1 MILLIPQLED
11 EKLRELEYR
20 NVKLSELAMS
30 IRIGETPK
38 SGVRTVV
45 REAYSNHPVHAP
57 VVMLKMGHFTDEFER
72 IDWTMVRADM
82 EGQEELEVNLPVEG
96 DVLIEPEDLLIH
108 LRGQHRVIRITEQM
122 MDEMPNDLLGRGLKL
137 AATNNFILMRP
148 DQKTVY
154 PPFLQIVMDILLEE
168 VSREWAA
175 VRNDQP
181 SDNLLHDFLRWKYAE
196 SVGSTKSVG
205 TPIGAREL
213 NRLSIDIPA
222 EQWAQR
228 AWAHRYNLLIY
239 QEKLAMEKKHQFRSN
254 LSQYINPNFKK

>member
-30 IRIGETPK
+30 IRIGETPR
-38 SGVRTVV
+38 SSVRPVI
-45 REAYSNHPVHAP
+45 RNAFSSHPGNAP
-57 VVMLKMGHFTDEFER
+57 VVMLRMGHFKDDFER
-72 IDWTMVRADM
+72 IDWKMVRSDM
-82 EGQEELEVNLPVEG
+82 EQQEGLEDCEPVDG

-108 LRGQHRVIRITEQM
+108 LRGQHRVIRITDQM
-122 MDEMPNDLLGRGLKL
+122 VDEMPNDMLRQGLKL

-181 SDNLLHDFLRWKYAE
+181 SDNLLHDFLRWKYE
-196 SVGSTKSVG
+196 ETVGNSKSAG

-213 NRLSIDIPA
+213 NRLSIDIPV
-222 EQWAQR
+222 EHWAQR
-228 AWAHRYNLLIY
+228 AWTHRYNLLMY
-239 QEKLAMEKKHQFRSN
+239 QERQAIEKKHLFRSN
-254 LSQYINPNFKK
+254 LSHYINPNFKK

>member
-20 NVKLSELAMS
+20 NVKLSELAMT

-38 SGVRTVV
+38 SGVRPVI
-45 REAYSNHPVHAP
+45 REAYSNHPDNAP
-57 VVMLKMGHFTDEFER
+57 VVMLRMGHFTDEFER

-82 EGQEELEVNLPVEG
+82 EEHEGLEGSVTIES
-96 DVLIEPEDLLIH
+96 DVLIEPEDLLVH

-122 MDEMPNDLLGRGLKL
+122 LDEMPNDLLGLGLRL

-148 DQKTVY
+148 DQKTIY

-168 VSREWAA
+168 VFREWTA

-196 SVGSTKSVG
+196 SVGSSKSVG

-222 EQWAQR
+222 ELWAQR
-228 AWAHRYNLLIY
+228 AWTHRYNLLMY
-239 QEKLAMEKKHQFRSN
+239 QEKLAKEKKHQFRSN

>member
-20 NVKLSELAMS
+20 NVKLSELALT

-38 SGVRTVV
+38 SGVRPIH
-45 REAYSNHPVHAP
+45 REPYSNQSANAP

-72 IDWTMVRADM
+72 IDWTLVRADM
-82 EGQEELEVNLPVEG
+82 EEQEGLEVSMPV
-96 DVLIEPEDLLIH
+96 DSAVLIEPEDLLIH

-122 MDEMPNDLLGRGLKL
+122 MDEMPNDLLGHGLKL
-137 AATNNFILMRP
+137 AITNNFILMRP
-148 DQKTVY
+148 DQKTIY

-168 VSREWAA
+168 VSREWTA
-175 VRNDQP
+175 VRNDLP
-181 SDNLLHDFLRWKYAE
+181 SDNLLHDFLRWKYEE
-196 SVGSTKSVG
+196 SVGSSRSVG

-213 NRLSIDIPA
+213 NRLSIDIPV

-228 AWAHRYNLLIY
+228 AWTHRYNLLIY